1 MSEERWPIF
10 FFDVSFDLLFIFEE
24 EPFSLRLLRDLL
36 GDDEEL
42 EPPPEGPFSGASEAI
57 CK

>member
-1 MSEERWPIF
+1 MSEERWPNF
-10 FFDVSFDLLFIFEE
+10 FFDVSFDFFDE
-24 EPFSLRLLRDLL
+24 EPFSFRLLRDLL
-36 GDDEEL
+36 GDDGEL